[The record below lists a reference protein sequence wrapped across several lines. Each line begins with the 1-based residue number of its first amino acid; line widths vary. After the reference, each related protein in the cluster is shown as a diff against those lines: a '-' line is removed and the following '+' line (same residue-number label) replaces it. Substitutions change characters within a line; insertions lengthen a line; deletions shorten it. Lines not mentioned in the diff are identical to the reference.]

1 MKVHLLITCAA
12 LAIGASALAQ
22 NQAGVQGGATTGAQT
37 SASASE
43 SGASTTGSGAASAN
57 AGTKRANAGLAGG
70 TELNATLA
78 KPVDASKNKPGD
90 TVTATNAQD
99 VKSGGQVVI
108 PKGSK
113 LVGRVTTAQPRSKAG
128 SSGSGSADGRADSQL
143 GIVFDRAV
151 LKDGREIPLDA
162 TVQAVAASAASV
174 RSGASGPMTT
184 GGGSGTGSG
193 GATGG
198 GLVSSVGV
206 AATGTVGTV
215 ASAGGTVSS
224 NVGGAISRSAGAT
237 GGLNA
242 AGRLASGSKGVFG
255 LKGLDISS
263 SAAGSGEG
271 SVITSTTRNVRL
283 DGGTHML
290 LVTGASAAGSAGSA
304 TNAGNTAGAANVA
317 GSASGAANAAGTV
330 GRTAKDAGQAGNSK
344 GGESAQ
350 EPLDRDDRR

>member
-1 MKVHLLITCAA
+1 VFSLAEGGRWISRRRVFGLREWRLHIVKIQLLIACAA

-22 NQAGVQGGATTGAQT
+22 NQAGVQGGASTGAQT

-43 SGASTTGSGAASAN
+43 SGASATGSSAASAH
-57 AGTKRANAGLAGG
+57 AGTKRADANLAGG
-70 TELNATLA
+70 TELNATLV

-90 TVTATNAQD
+90 AVTATNAQD

-113 LVGRVTTAQPRSKAG
+113 LIGRVTQAQPRTKGG
-128 SSGSGSADGRADSQL
+128 SSGGGSADGKSESQL
-143 GIVFDRAV
+143 GFVFERAV
-151 LKDGREIPLDA
+151 LKDGREIPLNA
-162 TVQAVAASAASV
+162 TVQAVAATAASA
-174 RSGASGPMTT
+174 RSSGSGLMTT

-198 GLVSSVGV
+198 GLVSTAGG

-215 ASAGGTVSS
+215 AGAGGTVSS

-242 AGRLASGSKGVFG
+242 AGRLTSGSKGVFG

-263 SAAGSGEG
+263 SAAGSGDG
-271 SVITSTTRNVRL
+271 SLITSATRNVRL
-283 DGGTHML
+283 ESGTNML
-290 LVTGASAAGSAGSA
+290 LVAGASAAGSTGSA
-304 TNAGNTAGAANVA
+304 AN
-317 GSASGAANAAGTV
+317 
-330 GRTAKDAGQAGNSK
+330 AGNSK

-350 EPLDRDDRR
+350 EPPDRDDRR